1 MESNSERIF
10 KVRMNMN
17 LFIYFLVFA
26 LAMMCKI
33 PFITLLLFFV
43 IAHHHITQEIDDYYI
58 PPL

>member
-1 MESNSERIF
+1 
-10 KVRMNMN
+10 MNMN